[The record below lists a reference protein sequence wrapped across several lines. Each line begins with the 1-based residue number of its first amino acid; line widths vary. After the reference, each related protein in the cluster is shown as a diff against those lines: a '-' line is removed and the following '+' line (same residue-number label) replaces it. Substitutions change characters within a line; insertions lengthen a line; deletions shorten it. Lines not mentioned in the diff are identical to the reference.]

1 MNGKEPPCHILDVG
15 DNKKQYYDSVLSKF
29 IDEIHLLPHLAL
41 ASEDEDEISTPDD
54 QDFVKNYSL
63 CLLKYYFILPDFKD
77 AVREGNGER
86 LATLHKLL
94 VPHFKSLPGFNAYA
108 IEMMISVIQNE
119 VLLSEAETHQCM
131 WASTANWKGEPGKNI
146 EIDLLQENRNKDI
159 KKSIKVMGANKTD
172 LAIER
177 ASKSC
182 GGERQIIQNF
192 DSQIQRVH
200 HSSMHSHRSSA
211 ADEEKIQTD
220 LGEVAPFHTEV
231 SRRHDSFQNIMADP
245 LSTLNVAEFNKWL
258 RKHKRNLLLD
268 APLLHGEEEFEDE
281 EPCDINI
288 ISQIYMFYIVCL
300 TNCQV

>member
-1 MNGKEPPCHILDVG
+1 
-15 DNKKQYYDSVLSKF
+15 
-29 IDEIHLLPHLAL
+29 
-41 ASEDEDEISTPDD
+41 
-54 QDFVKNYSL
+54 
-63 CLLKYYFILPDFKD
+63 
-77 AVREGNGER
+77 
-86 LATLHKLL
+86 
-94 VPHFKSLPGFNAYA
+94 
-108 IEMMISVIQNE
+108 
-119 VLLSEAETHQCM
+119 
-131 WASTANWKGEPGKNI
+131 
-146 EIDLLQENRNKDI
+146 
-159 KKSIKVMGANKTD
+159 MGANKTD

-281 EPCDINI
+281 EP
-288 ISQIYMFYIVCL
+288 
-300 TNCQV
+300 